1 MSAQMIVQ
9 TLRPITILLVED
21 ALSDAHLIMREFQRS
36 SFEAELHWVETG
48 EAAMQFLHQQGSHR
62 NAKRPDLIL
71 LDLNLPGLNGQEVL
85 EQVKQHPDLKQIPIV
100 ILSTSPDPQDIRQS
114 YALSANSYVTKP
126 IEVHQFIQV
135 VQQIIEFWLAAAS
148 LPIH

>member
-1 MSAQMIVQ
+1 MIVQ

-36 SFEAELHWVETG
+36 SFETELYWVETG

-114 YALSANSYVTKP
+114 YFLNANSYVTKP
-126 IEVHQFIQV
+126 VEVHQFIQV

>member
-1 MSAQMIVQ
+1 MIVQ

-21 ALSDAHLIMREFQRS
+21 ALSDAHLIVREFQRS
-36 SFEAELHWVETG
+36 SFETELHWVETG
-48 EAAMQFLHQQGSHR
+48 EAAMQFLHQQGNHR

-114 YALSANSYVTKP
+114 YSLNANTYVTKP
-126 IEVHQFIQV
+126 VEVHQFVQV

-148 LPIH
+148 LPVH